1 MQEDIESLS
10 KELKTLQN
18 ERLLNKKSLEV
29 ISNKTANDLMFGNLG
44 KDIENTI
51 NPKMKESLLDKIKKF
66 FRRLC

>member
-1 MQEDIESLS
+1 MQEDVESLS

-51 NPKMKESLLDKIKKF
+51 NPKKKESLLDKIKKF